1 MNHFATLWSDLPLS
15 VRLIA
20 VLTAVVAVTVIG
32 LPHLRRMHQR
42 RLWRKLPPP
51 PKRVEVQEPVLR
63 LPRRGSDGREPGN

>member
-1 MNHFATLWSDLPLS
+1 MNHLKILWSDLPLS
-15 VRLIA
+15 VVLIA
-20 VLTAVVAVTVIG
+20 ILTAAVVVTMIA

-42 RLWRKLPPP
+42 RQWRKLPPP